1 MKRSILVIDDEDDAV
16 EMITLMLEDADCRV
30 IGASSGADGIKQLAG
45 GGVDLAI
52 IDILMPVMDG
62 IEFIRSVQD
71 TYPALPIVAISGGGS
86 GRDVAVDSDFLK
98 YARSF
103 GAKATLSKPFR
114 REELLAIVNRLLPPD
129 RAEVKY

>member
-1 MKRSILVIDDEDDAV
+1 MKRNILVIDDEDDAFQ
-16 EMITLMLEDADCRV
+16 MITVMLEDADCEV
-30 IGASSGADGIKQLAG
+30 IGANSGADGIKHLAG

-86 GRDVAVDSDFLK
+86 AHNPDVNSDFLR
-98 YARSF
+98 YAQSF
-103 GAKATLSKPFR
+103 GANATLSKPFR
-114 REELLAIVNRLLPPD
+114 REELLAIVNRILPPGP
-129 RAEVKY
+129 AEATR

>member
-1 MKRSILVIDDEDDAV
+1 MKRNILVIDDEDDAV

-30 IGASSGADGIKQLAG
+30 IGANSGADGIKQLAD

-62 IEFIRSVQD
+62 IEFIRRVQD

-86 GRDVAVDSDFLK
+86 AQNADVNADFLR

-103 GAKATLSKPFR
+103 GANATLSKPFR
-114 REELLAIVNRLLPPD
+114 REELLAIVNRILPPGQ
-129 RAEVKY
+129 AEAKR

>member
-1 MKRSILVIDDEDDAV
+1 VKRNILVIDDEEDAIQ
-16 EMITLMLEDADCRV
+16 MITLMLEDADCRV
-30 IGASSGADGIKQLAG
+30 ISATSGADAIEHLAG

-62 IEFIRSVQD
+62 IELIRSVQD

-86 GRDVAVDSDFLK
+86 AQSVDVNSDFLR

-103 GAKATLSKPFR
+103 GATATLSKPFR
-114 REELLAIVNRLLPPD
+114 RQELLAILDRILPPD
-129 RAEVKY
+129 QAR